1 MTQLALDKAQ
11 ELRVNI
17 EKRLYEDGGFIFH
30 DWIPDIRNWLYLTD
44 QIISFL
50 EETQEDYD
58 SMDPGRYDNPYP

>member
-11 ELRVNI
+11 ELKVNI
-17 EKRLYEDGGFIFH
+17 EKRLYEDGGFIFY
-30 DWIPDIRNWLYLTD
+30 DWILDIRNWLYLTD

-58 SMDPGRYDNPYP
+58 SMDPGQYDNPYP